1 MASAIS
7 RVEALQVEVAN
18 LEARFQLL
26 KQEVALAEVNKMSK
40 SLAVL
45 EDRTDQLNTA
55 AVKIAAF
62 EVRVAELERCK
73 QEADKRQWQFVYIFA
88 GGMATL
94 LSTVVVQLMIAVLKK

>member
-1 MASAIS
+1 MASPIV
-7 RVEALQVEVAN
+7 RVDALQLQVDI
-18 LEARFQLL
+18 LEGQFQLL
-26 KQEVALAEVNKMSK
+26 KQEVALAEVSKMSK

-45 EDRTDQLNTA
+45 EDRTNQLNSA
-55 AVKIAAF
+55 AVKIATF

-94 LSTVVVQLMIAVLKK
+94 LVTAVVQLLISVIKK